1 MRETAGK
8 LKTAKKGGN
17 NMEKSNDEIGW
28 KAQWRIDKFRD
39 PTGDVAQALQRGL
52 PMTKALKLHGDA
64 YLGKVEWT
72 ANLALNEGL
81 AELIDLSFGLG
92 TPTAFDDTNGY
103 LGVGDSNTVASATQ
117 TGLQAASNKLY
128 KVFDETYPDRTDQT
142 VEARA
147 TFGSAEA
154 NFAWEEY
161 TLANGNSDSAKNLNR
176 KVESKGTKSSGE
188 TWTLSLQITF
198 S

>member
-1 MRETAGK
+1 
-8 LKTAKKGGN
+8 
-17 NMEKSNDEIGW
+17 MEKAIDKLGW
-28 KAQWRIDKFRD
+28 KAKWRIDKFRD
-39 PTGDVAQALQRGL
+39 PTGIIAKMLQAGAEIADVVRQFPEAFVA
-52 PMTKALKLHGDA
+52 
-64 YLGKVEWT
+64 VEEWD

-81 AELIDLSFGLG
+81 GELIDLAFGLG
-92 TPTAFDDTNGY
+92 SPTAFDATNGY
-103 LGVGDSNTVASATQ
+103 LGVGDSNAAAAATQ
-117 TGLQAASNKLY
+117 TGLQAAVNKLY
-128 KVFDETYPDRTDQT
+128 KVFDDTYPQRSNQT

-161 TLANGNSDSAKNLNR
+161 TLANGNSDAAKNLNR

-188 TWTLSLQITF
+188 TWTLSIQLTF